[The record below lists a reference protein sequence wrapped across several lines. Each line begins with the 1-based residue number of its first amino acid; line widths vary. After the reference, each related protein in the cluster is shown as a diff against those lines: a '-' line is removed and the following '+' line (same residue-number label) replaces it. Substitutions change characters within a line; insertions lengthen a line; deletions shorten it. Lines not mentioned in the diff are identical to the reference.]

1 MRRSVSRNHRL
12 RWCSRVAGGASRS
25 RLLCWVQLFVVLAV
39 VLLQDLDGLR
49 TSSCLPSRDPG
60 ILLRRSYRRETIIYR
75 PAPGLGKP
83 ETRRR
88 ST

>member
-1 MRRSVSRNHRL
+1 MRRSVSRNHRR
-12 RWCSRVAGGASRS
+12 RWRSRVAGGASRS
-25 RLLCWVQLFVVLAV
+25 RLLRWVQLFFFAV
-39 VLLQDLDGLR
+39 VPFQHLDGLC

-60 ILLRRSYRRETIIYR
+60 ILIRRSYRRETIIYR

-83 ETRRR
+83 ETVIR

>member
-1 MRRSVSRNHRL
+1 
-12 RWCSRVAGGASRS
+12 
-25 RLLCWVQLFVVLAV
+25 VQLFVLAV
-39 VLLQDLDGLR
+39 VLLQYLDGLR
-49 TSSCLPSRDPG
+49 ASSCLPGLPGRDPDIFIRG
-60 ILLRRSYRRETIIYR
+60 SYRRETIIYR